1 MYAEL
6 FFVLKSKPAYMNN
19 KKTLAILNLLGFI
32 LTIVLNGL
40 ANALPINGK
49 TTGELS
55 DAYPNLFVPAGFTFS
70 IWAVI
75 YLALLAFVI
84 YQLKEAFSAKSETN
98 GFISKIGIFFFLSS
112 LANSSWIVA
121 WHYQYVALSLLI
133 MLCIFFTLLQI
144 YQRLQIGL
152 VSVSKTEK
160 WLVHVP
166 FSIYLGWITVATI
179 ANTTA
184 LLVDLDWNGFGVAP
198 EIWATIVIVV
208 GALIGSRVVQDRKD
222 VAYGL
227 VIVWAYY
234 GIISKRMSI
243 DADLYQNI
251 IITAI
256 AGIILVVG
264 TMIMRLLK
272 KNQN

>member
-1 MYAEL
+1 M
-6 FFVLKSKPAYMNN
+6 KNTR
-19 KKTLAILNLLGFI
+19 TLAILNLLGFI
-32 LTIVLNGL
+32 LTIVLNGM

-75 YLALLAFVI
+75 YLALLAFII
-84 YQLKEAFSAKSETN
+84 YQLKVAFSKESQN
-98 GFISKIGIFFFLSS
+98 SNFITRIGSFFVLSS
-112 LANSSWIVA
+112 LANATWIVV
-121 WHYQYVALSLLI
+121 WHYQYVLISLLV
-133 MLCIFFTLLQI
+133 MLAILFSLIQI

-152 VSVSKTEK
+152 ISVNSSEK
-160 WLVHVP
+160 WLVHTP

-179 ANTTA
+179 ANVTT
-184 LLVDLDWNGFGVAP
+184 LLVDIGWDGFGIEP
-198 EIWATIVIVV
+198 EIWTIMVIVV

-222 VAYGL
+222 IAYGL

-234 GIISKRMSI
+234 GIISKRMAI

-256 AGIILVVG
+256 AGIVLVIG
-264 TMIMRLLK
+264 TMVMRLIRK
-272 KNQN
+272 

>member
-1 MYAEL
+1 M
-6 FFVLKSKPAYMNN
+6 KNN
-19 KKTLAILNLLGFI
+19 KQLAIFNLLGFI

-75 YLALLAFVI
+75 YLALLAFIV
-84 YQLKEAFSAKSETN
+84 YQLKQAFSKQSENN
-98 GFISKIGIFFFLSS
+98 GFIGQIGIFFVLSCI
-112 LANSSWIVA
+112 ANASWIVA
-121 WHYQYVALSLLI
+121 WHYQYILLSFFI
-133 MLCIFFTLLQI
+133 MLCILFTLLQI

-152 VSVSKTEK
+152 VSVSSAEK

-179 ANTTA
+179 ANVTT
-184 LLVDLDWNGFGVAP
+184 LLVDARWNGFGIEP
-198 EIWATIVIVV
+198 EIWTVLVIVV
-208 GALIGSRVVQDRKD
+208 GGLIGSRVVEDRKD
-222 VAYGL
+222 FAYGL

-243 DADLYQNI
+243 DSDLYQTI

-256 AGIILVVG
+256 SSIILVVG
-264 TMIMRLLK
+264 TMIMRLVRK
-272 KNQN
+272 